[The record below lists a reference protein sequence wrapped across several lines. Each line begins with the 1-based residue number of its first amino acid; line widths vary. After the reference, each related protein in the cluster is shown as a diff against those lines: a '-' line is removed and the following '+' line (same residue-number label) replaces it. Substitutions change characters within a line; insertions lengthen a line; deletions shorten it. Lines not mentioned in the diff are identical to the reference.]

1 MFGQLARLLVKSLH
15 ACLVRACPRDRI
27 FYNSRASNSGY
38 RRFWTSENW
47 TIDGFGGSKI
57 VKCLVRQTTTC
68 QALVCL
74 GEELLERAELK
85 NVTNCDLWLQDMS
98 SVEPDRTFRSFRGS
112 IDEFSQNKN
121 RQLALKSQKFR
132 PEEQK
137 GEQEQKTNLSTYAC
151 KLKKN
156 RPSRKCC

>member
-1 MFGQLARLLVKSLH
+1 M
-15 ACLVRACPRDRI
+15 
-27 FYNSRASNSGY
+27 
-38 RRFWTSENW
+38 
-47 TIDGFGGSKI
+47 
-57 VKCLVRQTTTC
+57 KCLVRQTTTC

-121 RQLALKSQKFR
+121 RQLALKSQIFR

-151 KLKKN
+151 KLKKK
-156 RPSRKCC
+156 PSVSKMLLVIRGRSTEFAVVVQFVCVFSDSVEI